1 MAAISRP
8 PAAIRLSANLTATG
22 RGGMITPSA
31 GCRDW
36 YCQLPG
42 TAFEVIPVGA
52 KSALMIY
59 SDGSPAELL
68 RSAPPPDEGKT
79 AALVAATR
87 AGPAGA
93 AGPGGTLGDEIYPA
107 EGIVYA
113 GSFPGIDVLCDRDVM
128 TGRPSQLPGRLL
140 APGAGRRVTLHAMH
154 SASDWLGYAVWQDG
168 VLVRSLSLSPD
179 GGITEDIGAPLPFE
193 ASFWAGEHPVASS
206 RQFPGRPPYP
216 LPFHPLE
223 LGEAALL
230 ALAGFAVEGRPADY
244 LIDPWAVRLIS
255 YRATP
260 ASPVTSADLQAF
272 ARTHKR
278 TSYTFGPDGSLIPK
292 AD

>member
-1 MAAISRP
+1 
-8 PAAIRLSANLTATG
+8 
-22 RGGMITPSA
+22 
-31 GCRDW
+31 
-36 YCQLPG
+36 
-42 TAFEVIPVGA
+42 VGA

-59 SDGSPAELL
+59 ADGSPAELL
-68 RSAPPPDEGKT
+68 DSAPPPDEGKT

-87 AGPAGA
+87 SGPAVA
-93 AGPGGTLGDEIYPA
+93 AGPGGTLGDDLYPA

-140 APGAGRRVTLHAMH
+140 APGAGRRVILHAMH

-168 VLVRSLSLSPD
+168 ALLRSLSLSPD
-179 GGITEDIGAPLPFE
+179 GGITEDIGARLPFE
-193 ASFWAGEHPVASS
+193 ASFWAGEHPVAGS

-223 LGEAALL
+223 LGDAALL
-230 ALAGFAVEGRPADY
+230 ALVGFAVEGRPADD
-244 LIDPWAVRLIS
+244 LIDPRAVRLIG
-255 YRATP
+255 YQVTP
-260 ASPVTSADLQAF
+260 ASPVTSDDLQAF
-272 ARTHKR
+272 VQTHKR
-278 TSYTFGPDGSLIPK
+278 ARHTFGPGGSLIPK